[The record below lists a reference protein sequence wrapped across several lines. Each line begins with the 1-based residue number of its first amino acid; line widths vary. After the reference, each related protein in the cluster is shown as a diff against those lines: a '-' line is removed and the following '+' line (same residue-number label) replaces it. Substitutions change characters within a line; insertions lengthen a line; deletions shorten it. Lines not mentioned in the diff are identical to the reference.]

1 MSNDLEII
9 EEYNYNQSKSE
20 GKNVLIACTLISVLI
35 MVVIVVKTKT
45 YKWCFFYIIAMFFI
59 IAMIMYLSTNMNY
72 FDLMH
77 SNLINNT
84 IVDTQTISKYFTIPD
99 LDVYQQKVQLG
110 YSIAKTKKIIIL
122 SLARDVEHIVNL
134 TFNKLTNIGKDFQEY
149 KIIIFENDSDDN
161 TRQVIEKWTHID
173 SNIELMDCCNLNSC
187 DCKLKNQKGYDMGT
201 HSQGRMEKMRFY
213 REYLLRY
220 ATQKYEFDYVM
231 IYDFDISGAIYKDGL
246 MTSFTQDF
254 DMVFAKGLQA
264 MPLLTF
270 NKYFMY
276 DNISFI
282 PNFINFHHNLKLKNL
297 HNHLQ
302 KLLNHNINSDFV
314 KCKSGFNGM
323 AIYKY
328 DSIVKSTYM
337 NSKRYC
343 EHIDL
348 HQDMYNK
355 GYDKIYF
362 NPNMI
367 LFIGQGGP
375 DRSKFVS
382 EIINTFNKKLD

>member
-45 YKWCFFYIIAMFFI
+45 YKWCFFYIIVMFFI
-59 IAMIMYLSTNMNY
+59 IEMIMYLSTNMNY

-161 TRQVIEKWTHID
+161 TRSLLERW
-173 SNIELMDCCNLNSC
+173 SNENYNMILMDCCNLGDC
-187 DCKLKNQKGYDMGT
+187 GCKL
-201 HSQGRMEKMRFY
+201 
-213 REYLLRY
+213 
-220 ATQKYEFDYVM
+220 
-231 IYDFDISGAIYKDGL
+231 
-246 MTSFTQDF
+246 
-254 DMVFAKGLQA
+254 
-264 MPLLTF
+264 
-270 NKYFMY
+270 
-276 DNISFI
+276 
-282 PNFINFHHNLKLKNL
+282 
-297 HNHLQ
+297 
-302 KLLNHNINSDFV
+302 
-314 KCKSGFNGM
+314 
-323 AIYKY
+323 
-328 DSIVKSTYM
+328 
-337 NSKRYC
+337 
-343 EHIDL
+343 
-348 HQDMYNK
+348 
-355 GYDKIYF
+355 
-362 NPNMI
+362 
-367 LFIGQGGP
+367 GP
-375 DRSKFVS
+375 GC
-382 EIINTFNKKLD
+382 